1 MEYNYTKMKK
11 YITIIIVHHEGKPPK
26 TIKIRKIYLK
36 ILGILALV
44 LVVSSIFS
52 YIANL
57 KFLSEMQEIKA
68 EKHKLAQ
75 EIKTMALEKQEIEK
89 ERLLLNSKLKSLED
103 KLLLVEDYLSKRGVI
118 KSSLPVGGR
127 STNKASYDLSYLQFL
142 EKRADYLHTSIRGI
156 PLGYP
161 VYGRITSHIGWRKNP
176 FGSGYEFHSGID
188 ITAPQGS
195 KVLATADGVVEF
207 AGWYGDYGK
216 TVIIRHPS
224 GYLTLYGHLS
234 QIDVK
239 EGQKVKAGDV
249 VGRVG
254 STGRSTG
261 PHLHYEVIKD
271 NKPMDPSKFLAWE

>member
-1 MEYNYTKMKK
+1 MREYV
-11 YITIIIVHHEGKPPK
+11 TIIIAHHGGKPPK
-26 TIKIRKIYLK
+26 TIRIRKSYLK
-36 ILGILALV
+36 AFSIFALAFVV
-44 LVVSSIFS
+44 LSIFS
-52 YIANL
+52 HLTSL
-57 KFLSEMQEIKA
+57 KFLSEMQKIKA
-68 EKHKLAQ
+68 ENYRLIQ
-75 EIKTMALEKQEIEK
+75 EIETVASEKQKIEK
-89 ERLLLNSKLKSLED
+89 EREFFNSKLKSLES

-118 KSSLPVGGR
+118 KGSLPMGGR
-127 STNKASYDLSYLQFL
+127 STNKVSYDLSYLQFL
-142 EKRADYLHTSIRGI
+142 EKRADYLYTSIRGI

-161 VYGRITSHIGWRKNP
+161 VYGKITSHLGWRKNP

-188 ITAPQGS
+188 IAAPQGS
-195 KVLATADGVVEF
+195 KVRATADGVVVL

-261 PHLHYEVIKD
+261 PHLHYEVIKG
-271 NKPMDPSKFLAWE
+271 NKPIDPSKFLAWE

>member
-1 MEYNYTKMKK
+1 MEK
-11 YITIIIVHHEGKPPK
+11 YITIIIAYHEGKPPK

-36 ILGILALV
+36 IFSIFALV
-44 LVVSSIFS
+44 LVVSSILS
-52 YIANL
+52 YFANL
-57 KFLSEMQEIKA
+57 KFFSERQEIKA

-75 EIKTMALEKQEIEK
+75 EIKTATSKVQEIEK
-89 ERLLLNSKLKSLED
+89 ERHLLNSKLKSLEG
-103 KLLLVEDYLSKRGVI
+103 KLLLVEDYLSKRGII
-118 KSSLPVGGR
+118 KGSLPMGGG
-127 STNKASYDLSYLQFL
+127 STNKMSHDLSYLQFL
-142 EKRADYLHTSIRGI
+142 EERADYLHTSIRGI

-161 VYGRITSHIGWRKNP
+161 VYGRITSHLGWRKNP
-176 FGSGYEFHSGID
+176 FGGGYEFHSGID
-188 ITAPQGS
+188 IDAPQGS
-195 KVLATADGVVEF
+195 KVLATADGVVVL

-216 TVIIRHPS
+216 TVIIRHSS

-271 NKPMDPSKFLAWE
+271 NKPTDPSKFLAWE

>member
-1 MEYNYTKMKK
+1 MRE
-11 YITIIIVHHEGKPPK
+11 YITIIIAHHEGKPPK
-26 TIKIRKIYLK
+26 TIRIRKSYLK
-36 ILGILALV
+36 AFGIFALAF
-44 LVVSSIFS
+44 VVFSIFS

-57 KFLSEMQEIKA
+57 KFISEMQEIKA
-68 EKHKLAQ
+68 EKYRLAQ
-75 EIKTMALEKQEIEK
+75 EIKTVASKKQEIEK
-89 ERLLLNSKLKSLED
+89 ERHLLNSKLKSLEG

-118 KSSLPVGGR
+118 KGSLPVGGG

-142 EKRADYLHTSIRGI
+142 EERSDYLHTSIRGI

-161 VYGRITSHIGWRKNP
+161 VYGKITSHLGWRKNP

-195 KVLATADGVVEF
+195 RVLATADGVVEF
-207 AGWYGDYGK
+207 AGWHGDYGK

-239 EGQKVKAGDV
+239 EGQRVKAGDV

-261 PHLHYEVIKD
+261 PHLHYEVIRGS
-271 NKPMDPSKFLAWE
+271 KPIDPSKFLAWE

>member
-1 MEYNYTKMKK
+1 MRE
-11 YITIIIVHHEGKPPK
+11 YITIIIAYHEGKPPR

-36 ILGILALV
+36 AFAVFALAF
-44 LVVSSIFS
+44 VVFSTFS

-57 KFLSEMQEIKA
+57 KLLSEMQEIKA

-75 EIKTMALEKQEIEK
+75 EIKNVALEKQEIEK
-89 ERLLLNSKLKSLED
+89 ERHLLNSKLKSLES
-103 KLLLVEDYLSKRGVI
+103 KLLSVEDYLSKRGVI
-118 KSSLPVGGR
+118 KGSLPMGGG
-127 STNKASYDLSYLQFL
+127 STDKVSYDLSYLQFL
-142 EKRADYLHTSIRGI
+142 EERADYLHTSIRSI

-176 FGSGYEFHSGID
+176 FGGGYEFHSGID
-188 ITAPQGS
+188 IAAPQGS
-195 KVLATADGVVEF
+195 KVLATADGVVVF

-261 PHLHYEVIKD
+261 PHLHYEVIRN
-271 NKPMDPSKFLAWE
+271 NKPIDPSKFLAWE

>member
-1 MEYNYTKMKK
+1 MKK

-26 TIKIRKIYLK
+26 TIKIRRIYLK
-36 ILGILALV
+36 ILGMLVLV

-68 EKHKLAQ
+68 EKYRLAQ
-75 EIKTMALEKQEIEK
+75 EIKTVASEKQEIEK
-89 ERLLLNSKLKSLED
+89 ERHLLNSKLKSLEG
-103 KLLLVEDYLSKRGVI
+103 KLLLMEDYLSKRGVI
-118 KSSLPVGGR
+118 KGSLPVGGG

-142 EKRADYLHTSIRGI
+142 EERTDYLYTSIRGI

-161 VYGRITSHIGWRKNP
+161 VYGRITSHMGWRKNP
-176 FGSGYEFHSGID
+176 FGGGYEFHSGID
-188 ITAPQGS
+188 IHAPHGS
-195 KVLATADGVVEF
+195 KVRATADGVVVL

-224 GYLTLYGHLS
+224 EYLTLYGHLS

-261 PHLHYEVIKD
+261 PHLHYEVIKS
-271 NKPMDPSKFLAWE
+271 NKPTDPSKFLVWE

>member
-1 MEYNYTKMKK
+1 MRE
-11 YITIIIVHHEGKPPK
+11 YITIIIAHHEGKPPK
-26 TIKIRKIYLK
+26 TIRIRKSYLK
-36 ILGILALV
+36 AFGIFALAF
-44 LVVSSIFS
+44 VVVSIFS
-52 YIANL
+52 HLTSL

-75 EIKTMALEKQEIEK
+75 EIKTVASEKQEIEK
-89 ERLLLNSKLKSLED
+89 ERHLLNSKLKSLEG

-118 KSSLPVGGR
+118 KGSLPVGGA
-127 STNKASYDLSYLQFL
+127 STNKGSYDLSYLQFL
-142 EKRADYLHTSIRGI
+142 EERADYLLSSIRGI

-161 VYGRITSHIGWRKNP
+161 VYGKITSHLGWRKNP
-176 FGSGYEFHSGID
+176 FGGGYEFHSGID
-188 ITAPQGS
+188 IDAPQGS
-195 KVLATADGVVEF
+195 KVLATADGVVVL

-261 PHLHYEVIKD
+261 PHLHYEVIRD
-271 NKPMDPSKFLAWE
+271 NKPTDPSKFLAWE